1 MSLKIREIKPED
13 NQKIASII
21 RTSLKE
27 FGVDKPGT
35 VYTDPT
41 TDSLFELFQNPK
53 SIYFIAELN
62 GEMVGGCGLFP
73 TKGLPNNCVELV
85 KLYVSKDARGKN
97 IGYELMQKCID
108 KAKELN
114 QSSLYL
120 ESLPELSNAVNL
132 YESVG
137 FKKLNSPLG
146 ESGHFACDL
155 WMLLELN

>member
-41 TDSLFELFQNPK
+41 TDSLFELFQNQK

-62 GEMVGGCGLFP
+62 GEMLGGCGLFP
-73 TKGLPNNCVELV
+73 TKGLP
-85 KLYVSKDARGKN
+85 
-97 IGYELMQKCID
+97 
-108 KAKELN
+108 
-114 QSSLYL
+114 
-120 ESLPELSNAVNL
+120 
-132 YESVG
+132 
-137 FKKLNSPLG
+137 G